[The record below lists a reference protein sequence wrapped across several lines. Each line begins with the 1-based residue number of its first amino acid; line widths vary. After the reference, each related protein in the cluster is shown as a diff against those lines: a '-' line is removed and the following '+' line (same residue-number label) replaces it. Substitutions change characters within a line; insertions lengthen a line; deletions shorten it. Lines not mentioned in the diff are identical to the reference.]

1 MADIQHLALP
11 VMMVV
16 ILFGSIMLAP
26 VDAIQRPQTARRR
39 TDGRTQTAGRP
50 SSTAASP
57 RPIKDYIAR
66 VVYKSLTT
74 KYVYEG
80 KPTAD
85 IDPITINQVRQ
96 KKNKK
101 GQGYDYSN
109 NGLLIALSGHSN
121 SITFEALRDKI
132 ASENYGLMEA
142 ALRLCVYEDM
152 WRKNEL
158 EILLGLP
165 ADKTT
170 QLANKTQ
177 S

>member
-66 VVYKSLTT
+66 
-74 KYVYEG
+74 
-80 KPTAD
+80 
-85 IDPITINQVRQ
+85 
-96 KKNKK
+96 
-101 GQGYDYSN
+101 
-109 NGLLIALSGHSN
+109 GLLIALSGHSN